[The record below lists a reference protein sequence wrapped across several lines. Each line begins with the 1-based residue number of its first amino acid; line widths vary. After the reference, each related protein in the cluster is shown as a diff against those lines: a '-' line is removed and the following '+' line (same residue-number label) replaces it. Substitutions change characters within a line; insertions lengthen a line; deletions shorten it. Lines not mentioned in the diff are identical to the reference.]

1 MNLSL
6 AWCLFLFCT
15 FAGATEVS
23 EGPLGPKPAEQHRRG
38 DRFQNNYLEF
48 EPKGLGALLR
58 WRWHAAIDRLPK
70 PPDSPTPRMEADLSF
85 IGENARAGGA
95 MIPAATW
102 IGHASV
108 LVQAGGANLLTDPM
122 FSDRASPLAFVG
134 PQRAA
139 PPGLALA
146 ALPHIDAVLIS
157 HNHYDHLDVASVHT
171 IASQP
176 GGSPLFIVPLG
187 IKRWLEDQGI
197 TNVIELDW
205 WQSASVGKVEI
216 VFTPTQHWSGRGLN
230 DRMKTLW
237 GGYAMFAPEFQVYFA
252 GDTAYSKDF
261 ADIHARFSARH
272 GPGRGF
278 DLALIPIGGY
288 EPRWF
293 MSQQHVDPA
302 EAVQIHLDV
311 AAVRSIGIHW
321 GTFELTD
328 EALDEPPLAL
338 ARAARE
344 RGLSEEA
351 FTVMAVGET
360 RRFPPRRLSRPSEEC
375 AKE

>member
-1 MNLSL
+1 MLQPNALKL
-6 AWCLFLFCT
+6 VAGLCLLLCCT
-15 FAGATEVS
+15 FAGAAEVS
-23 EGPLGPKPAEQHRRG
+23 AGLSGPQPAQHHRRG

-58 WRWHAAIDRLPK
+58 WRGQAAADRLPK
-70 PPDSPTPRMEADLSF
+70 PPRSPTPRMEADLTF
-85 IGENARAGGA
+85 VGENAHAGAA

-108 LVQAGGANLLTDPM
+108 LVQVGGANFLTDPM
-122 FSDRASPLAFVG
+122 FSDRASPLAFIG
-134 PQRAA
+134 PKRQAA
-139 PPGLALA
+139 PGLALA
-146 ALPHIDAVLIS
+146 DLPHIDAVLIS
-157 HNHYDHLDVASVHT
+157 HNHYDHLDVASVHAL
-171 IASQP
+171 ASQP

-187 IKRWLEDQGI
+187 IKRWMEDQGI

-205 WQSASVGKVEI
+205 WESASVSKVEI
-216 VFTPTQHWSGRGLN
+216 VLTPSQHWSGRGLN

-237 GGYAMFAPEFQVYFA
+237 GGYAMFAPEFKVFFA
-252 GDTAYSKDF
+252 GDTAYLKDF
-261 ADIHARFSARH
+261 ADIHARFAARH

-278 DLALIPIGGY
+278 DLALIPIGAY

-311 AAVRSIGIHW
+311 AAVRSIGIYW

-338 ARAARE
+338 ASAARE
-344 RGLSEEA
+344 RSLSDGA

-360 RRFPPRRLSRPSEEC
+360 RRFPRRFLVGS
-375 AKE
+375 